1 MKLKILPP
9 TLRGSKR
16 YMAFELISQTPI
28 GRDDMVNLIW
38 GACLKLHGECE
49 TSRFRLWLMRK
60 WDCGQKDSDFI
71 IKGIL
76 HCNRGDEE
84 KVRAALCSVNNFHGN
99 KVVFHTLGLSGTI
112 HSATQKFI
120 KSRP

>member
-16 YMAFELISQTPI
+16 YIAFELMSQKPVS
-28 GRDDMVNLIW
+28 RDELVNLIW
-38 GACLKLHGECE
+38 KSCLKLYGESE

-60 WDCGQKDSDFI
+60 WDCGQNGNDFI
-71 IKGIL
+71 VKGIL

-84 KVRAALCSVNNFHGN
+84 KVRASL
-99 KVVFHTLGLSGTI
+99 VFCK
-112 HSATQKFI
+112 KFSW
-120 KSRP
+120 K

>member
-16 YMAFELISQTPI
+16 YIAFELICQKSIT
-28 GRDDMVNLIW
+28 RDELVNLIW
-38 GACLKLHGECE
+38 NSCLELYGESE

-60 WDCGQKDSDFI
+60 WDCGQKGNDFI

-84 KVRAALCSVNNFHGN
+84 KVRASLSLVTNFRGK